1 MENKSATLE
10 VLSSEGSQAQGGQP
24 PGAYLRLALDGP
36 TVEEMEEDRLCLE
49 QEEVFCPKNK
59 NRQQS
64 MPVVKPMASKAL
76 SQHIMDVVIIND
88 HQQFLQA
95 FKVTLRQFCTVPKF
109 RLQDLEKAGVSL
121 YANLIFLNNLDPHLQ
136 LISWK
141 VAA

>member
-1 MENKSATLE
+1 
-10 VLSSEGSQAQGGQP
+10 
-24 PGAYLRLALDGP
+24 
-36 TVEEMEEDRLCLE
+36 
-49 QEEVFCPKNK
+49 
-59 NRQQS
+59 